1 MTILHSSI
9 LVRDERER
17 EHAVAM
23 RRDPACR
30 GVITVAASPHQ
41 KWGPVTWNIWRC
53 DGCGHEA
60 ASPGPDHPLYG
71 DDRRGD
77 ARPSGGRI

>member
-1 MTILHSSI
+1 MTIIHARL

-23 RRDPACR
+23 NRDPACR
-30 GVITVAASPHQ
+30 GVITAESSAT
-41 KWGPVTWNIWRC
+41 KRYGPQTWTIWRC

-77 ARPSGGRI
+77 DRPSGGRI